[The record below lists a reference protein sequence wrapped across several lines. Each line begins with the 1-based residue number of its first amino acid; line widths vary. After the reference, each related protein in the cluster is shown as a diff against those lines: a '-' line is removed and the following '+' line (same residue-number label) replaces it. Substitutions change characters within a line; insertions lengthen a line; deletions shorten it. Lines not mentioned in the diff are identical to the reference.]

1 MIKPRLQKQLFIV
14 WRQLMNFNIY
24 TRSFF
29 KLYLELKAVCP
40 FSFLTEI
47 ENISAGEEELRSY
60 P

>member
-1 MIKPRLQKQLFIV
+1 
-14 WRQLMNFNIY
+14 MNFNIY

-29 KLYLELKAVCP
+29 KLYLELKTVCP

-47 ENISAGEEELRSY
+47 EEISAGEEELRSY

>member
-1 MIKPRLQKQLFIV
+1 
-14 WRQLMNFNIY
+14 MNFNIY

-29 KLYLELKAVCP
+29 KLYLELKAVWP

-60 P
+60 LWKLNDTKENHGPVLD

>member
-1 MIKPRLQKQLFIV
+1 
-14 WRQLMNFNIY
+14 MNFNIY

-29 KLYLELKAVCP
+29 KLYLELKTVCP

-60 P
+60 PWKLKDTKENHGPVLD

>member
-1 MIKPRLQKQLFIV
+1 
-14 WRQLMNFNIY
+14 MNFNIY

-29 KLYLELKAVCP
+29 KLYLELEAVWP

-60 P
+60 PWKLNDTKENHGPVLD